1 MAQTIDSLY
10 LNIKRRFSYDKCAR
24 CKKFILKSKQG
35 ISSNHRYNILIIV
48 CNSIFIYIK
57 IRVKELNTEQ
67 KVGCIDKNKNKSLG
81 RKKQKNT

>member
-10 LNIKRRFSYDKCAR
+10 LNVKRRFSYDKCAR
-24 CKKFILKSKQG
+24 CNKFILKSKQG
-35 ISSNHRYNILIIV
+35 ISCNNRYDILIIV
-48 CNSIFIYIK
+48 CNSVFIYIK

-81 RKKQKNT
+81 CKKQKNT